1 MREREILIFGIPG
14 GSCILVFFWGQ
25 SVNPCKI
32 MGEVKC
38 KVLKRLL
45 KEVTWGERGRERL

>member
-1 MREREILIFGIPG
+1 
-14 GSCILVFFWGQ
+14 
-25 SVNPCKI
+25 

-45 KEVTWGERGRERL
+45 KEVTWRERERERERERDYNILDILDKECYFYI